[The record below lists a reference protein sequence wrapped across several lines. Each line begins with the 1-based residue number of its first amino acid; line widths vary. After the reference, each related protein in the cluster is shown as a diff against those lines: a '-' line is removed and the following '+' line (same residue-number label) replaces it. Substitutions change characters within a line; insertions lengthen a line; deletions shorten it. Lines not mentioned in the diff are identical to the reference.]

1 MYKSFQDRA
10 ITVSLARLRGN
21 ETLPVINILQ
31 ISEDAVV
38 AEKEVTEKKKTVKI
52 ILKHSKQ
59 LREQTS
65 A

>member
-38 AEKEVTEKKKTVKI
+38 AETKVTEKKKNC
-52 ILKHSKQ
+52 
-59 LREQTS
+59 
-65 A
+65 

>member
-31 ISEDAVV
+31 IWEDAVAADTKV
-38 AEKEVTEKKKTVKI
+38 MEKTP
-52 ILKHSKQ
+52 Q
-59 LREQTS
+59 NC
-65 A
+65 